1 MFHPILFTLISF
13 GIWIS
18 YYDIKNNKIKN
29 YSILFLILAAFF
41 INIYF
46 TRAFIEM
53 PLASFLNILSGL
65 ILAVLIWIAGLWPAA
80 DAKLFVVIN
89 FLFPVSF
96 YSHNFGYFPG
106 ISIFINSACV
116 LFLFLL
122 FHILVKTSFKQK
134 KEAFLSQLKF
144 SFFLRVAL
152 MTVAIY
158 SVHALISYFFVIQID
173 YLIWIAFIFF
183 LFWLLEQKLKIKLT
197 YFFVFLIISTIFISL
212 VFDFTFFTS
221 FLFFRT
227 CILSFVILILFS
239 LIKLSTES
247 RFTDSVEIGK
257 LKEGMIP
264 AEMIAEEGNR
274 FIKKSITFF
283 SFLSVLR
290 QKRRY
295 KALVGFNP
303 DGLEKKDLGKIQDLY
318 RKGLL
323 DFETLKI
330 SRTIPL
336 APILFIG
343 AILTYFFNGSI
354 KF

>member
-1 MFHPILFTLISF
+1 LV
-13 GIWIS
+13 
-18 YYDIKNNKIKN
+18 
-29 YSILFLILAAFF
+29 
-41 INIYF
+41 
-46 TRAFIEM
+46 
-53 PLASFLNILSGL
+53 SFLNILGGL
-65 ILAVLIWIAGLWPAA
+65 ILAVLIWIAGLWTAA
-80 DAKLFVVIN
+80 DAKLFVAIN

-96 YSHNFGYFPG
+96 YSHDSGYFPG

-134 KEAFLSQLKF
+134 KEAFLSQLQF

-158 SVHALISYFFVIQID
+158 SVHVLISHFFMIQID
-173 YLIWIAFIFF
+173 YLVWIVFF
-183 LFWLLEQKLKIKLT
+183 FSLFWLFEQKLKIKLT
-197 YFFVFLIISTIFISL
+197 YFFVFFVVFAVLASLIT
-212 VFDFTFFTS
+212 DFTFFTS

-227 CILSFVILILFS
+227 CIFSFVILILFS

-247 RFTDSVEIGK
+247 HFTDSVEIGK

-290 QKRRY
+290 QKKKY

-303 DGLEKKDLGKIQDLY
+303 DGLEKKDLEEIRNLY
-318 RKGLL
+318 KKGLL
-323 DFETLKI
+323 DFESLKI
-330 SRTIPL
+330 SGTIPL